1 MERNCTKMERNFKIK
16 VLNIISGSNKGGA
29 ENFFERLSISLEKDK
44 NLQQKVLIRE
54 NKKRFSNLKENLND
68 IEQIKFFNFYNPFC
82 HIKINKTLKDFKPN
96 IVLSW
101 MNRASQII
109 PFKKY
114 NNEVRVGRLGG
125 YYKLKNYISCDY
137 LITNTLDLKKYVCE
151 KGWDPKKVEFIP
163 NFVNK
168 NNNSK
173 IEKENNSKI
182 ILCLGRF
189 HVNKGIDIIIK
200 AMTNLP
206 EYILWIVGDGG
217 LKNKYKKLIQDLR
230 ITQRTKIFNWT
241 DNISQY
247 LNVANVLV
255 CPSIHEPFGN
265 IIIDG
270 WAHKVPVIAS
280 DVEGPSIL
288 INDGFNGL
296 KFEKGNVAQLAELVR
311 KVIVNKNISNKIS
324 KNGYLT
330 YQKFYTEDVITK
342 KYINFFRR
350 ISF

>member
-1 MERNCTKMERNFKIK
+1 MEKNFRIK

-54 NKKRFSNLKENLND
+54 NKKRFSNLKKNLND
-68 IEQIKFFNFYNPFC
+68 IEQIKFFNYYNPFC
-82 HIKINKTLKDFKPN
+82 HIKIKKILKDFKPN

-109 PFKKY
+109 PFKKF

-137 LITNTLDLKKYVCE
+137 LITNTLDLKNYVCK
-151 KGWDPKKVEFIP
+151 KGWDSKKVEFIP

-173 IEKENNSKI
+173 IKKENNSKI

-200 AMTNLP
+200 AMINLP

-217 LKNKYKKLIQDLR
+217 LKNKYKKLIHDLR
-230 ITQRTKIFNWT
+230 IEQRIKIFNWT

-280 DVEGPSIL
+280 DVGGPSIL

-296 KFEKGNVAQLAELVR
+296 KFEKGNVVQLVELVR
-311 KVIVNKNISNKIS
+311 KVILNKNISNKIS

-342 KYINFFRR
+342 KYINFFRK